1 MLDDFLIKLF
11 HEGNC
16 LEAYKIF
23 GAHPETV
30 DNIDG
35 VRFTVFAPNARSVQV
50 VGDFNGWDGHND
62 YMERYYD
69 GGIWTKWIPNVKQFQ
84 MYKYRIETVSGALI
98 DKADPY
104 AFFSEIRPG
113 TASKVYDLTGFEW
126 TDDKWMKERT
136 NNYDRKMTIYECN
149 LGSWKLKEPF
159 TDTQDGVFYSY
170 EELADMLIPYAKE
183 NGFTH
188 LELMPLNE
196 FPFDGSW
203 GYQATGYF
211 SATSRYGNPK
221 QLMHFIDKC
230 HEEGIGVIMDMVL
243 AHFVKDAHG
252 LHQFDG
258 GFVYEYDDI
267 NRRYSEWDSV
277 YFDAGKDTVR
287 SFLMSAVHFWAEEF
301 HIDGIRFD
309 AVSNMLYWK
318 GNKFIGENDGAIE
331 MLKRMNVRM
340 HEQYPAVMLI
350 AEDSTDFPY
359 VTKPVKDGGVGFDYK
374 WDMGWMNDTL
384 RYFKEDPVYRQYD
397 HNLLTFSMMYFHSE
411 RFILPFS
418 HDEVVHGKATILNK
432 MWGLNDD
439 KFAQAKALYVY
450 MFMHPGKKLNFMGNE
465 LGEYKEWDEKK
476 ALGWNI
482 LEYPQHDSFHKFF
495 SDLNHIYQKYP
506 ALWKNDYDDLGFEW
520 LVVDD
525 SQQSVFAFARH
536 CKEGGCIVAVMNFIG
551 NEHEEYC
558 VPVPFEGT
566 YKEILN
572 TDDTAYTGKGITNP
586 RALKSKKGK
595 ANNEDQSITV
605 KLAPFSACIFEYQGD
620 ETLESRWYKKEA
632 EEKAKKEAEEK
643 AKKEAEEK
651 AKEPKAEAKPA
662 AKKAAKKPTAKVTA
676 KKETKETKTTAKKT
690 TAKKT
695 TAAKK
700 PAAKKTA
707 TKTSTKK
714 ASTSKKTTAKKTA
727 AKTDAKK

>member
-1 MLDDFLIKLF
+1 MLDDFLIKLY

-16 LEAYKIF
+16 LEAYKLF

-35 VRFTVFAPNARSVQV
+35 VRFTVYAPNARSVQV
-50 VGDFNGWDGHND
+50 IGDFNNWDGHND
-62 YMERYYD
+62 YMERHYN
-69 GGIWTKWIPNVKQFQ
+69 GGIWTKWIPHVKDFQ
-84 MYKYRIETVSGALI
+84 MYKYRIEKADGGMI
-98 DKADPY
+98 EKADPY

-113 TASKVYDLTGFEW
+113 TASKVYDLRGFPW
-126 TDDKWMKERT
+126 TDGDWMKKRT
-136 NNYDRKMTIYECN
+136 KNFDRKMTIYEVN
-149 LGSWKLKEPF
+149 LGSWKLKKPF
-159 TDTQDGVFYSY
+159 TDTEDGTFYSY
-170 EELADMLIPYAKE
+170 EELSEMIIPYAKE

-221 QLMHFIDKC
+221 QLMHFIDEC
-230 HEEGIGVIMDMVL
+230 HKNGIGVIMDMVL

-258 GFVYEYDDI
+258 GWVYEYADV

-277 YFDAGKDTVR
+277 YFDAGKEEVR

-331 MLKRMNVRM
+331 LLKRMNKRM
-340 HEQYPAVMLI
+340 NEEYPSVMLI
-350 AEDSTDFPY
+350 AEDSTDFPF
-359 VTKPVKDGGVGFDYK
+359 VTKPVDEGGVGFDYK

-397 HNLLTFSMMYFHSE
+397 HNLLTFSMMYFYSE

-439 KFAQAKALYVY
+439 KFAQAKALYTY
-450 MFMHPGKKLNFMGNE
+450 MFTHPGKKLNFMGNE

-476 ALGWNI
+476 ALGWEI
-482 LEYPQHDSFHKFF
+482 LKYPQHDSFHHFF
-495 SDLNHIYQKYP
+495 ADLNKLYDEHP
-506 ALWKNDYDDLGFEW
+506 ALWKLDYDPEGFEW

-525 SQQSVFAFARH
+525 NQQSVFAYARH
-536 CKEGGCIVAVMNFIG
+536 DPDGDCIVVVLNFIG
-551 NEHEEYC
+551 NKHDGYM
-558 VPVPFEGT
+558 VPVPFKGT
-566 YKEILN
+566 YTEIMNTDEGKYTGSNFLN
-572 TDDTAYTGKGITNP
+572 TKPI
-586 RALKSKKGK
+586 KSVDGTCL
-595 ANNEDQSITV
+595 NQDQSITV
-605 KLAPFSACIFEYQGD
+605 KLAPFSACVFSYKGK
-620 ETLESRWYKKEA
+620 ETLATR
-632 EEKAKKEAEEK
+632 KAKREAAAK
-643 AKKEAEEK
+643 AAQK
-651 AKEPKAEAKPA
+651 AKEEAEKPAEKTAKAPAKKAA
-662 AKKAAKKPTAKVTA
+662 AKKAASKTKAAPKAKAESKTVSKT
-676 KKETKETKTTAKKT
+676 ETKKAPSKTSKATTKTTR
-690 TAKKT
+690 
-695 TAAKK
+695 
-700 PAAKKTA
+700 KTA
-707 TKTSTKK
+707 TKT
-714 ASTSKKTTAKKTA
+714 A
-727 AKTDAKK
+727 AKTSRKTSTQKKAAADKK